1 ENVPGRLAGPTSG
14 MFRQGE
20 DVGERLYDR
29 IMSRPHRALLVDDDD
44 MVRTGLRAI
53 LKAAGDIDVVGEAA
67 DGDEVVPAVQRHAP
81 DVVLMDLRMPR
92 MDGVTA
98 TASVRALP
106 QAPQVV
112 VLTSWDVDQAV
123 LRAVGAGAVGFLL
136 KSSGPEEIMM
146 AVRAAATGDSVLSP
160 RSARKLLNHLNRDV
174 ATPERRRAVDL
185 VNTLSDRE
193 REVVVRVAQGLS
205 NARVAQQLY
214 VSEGTVKTHLASAQS
229 RLGVRNRVEV
239 AVLAERAGLLTG

>member
-1 ENVPGRLAGPTSG
+1 
-14 MFRQGE
+14 
-20 DVGERLYDR
+20 
-29 IMSRPHRALLVDDDD
+29 
-44 MVRTGLRAI
+44 
-53 LKAAGDIDVVGEAA
+53 
-67 DGDEVVPAVQRHAP
+67 
-81 DVVLMDLRMPR
+81 
-92 MDGVTA
+92 
-98 TASVRALP
+98 
-106 QAPQVV
+106 
-112 VLTSWDVDQAV
+112 
-123 LRAVGAGAVGFLL
+123 L

-239 AVLAERAGLLTG
+239 AVLAERAGLLTGWATPALRTGAGRACPACPRAPPSALSIVVEHAVPQSLHRSGSDRSCGPQGGSLA